1 MSAPDRKAK
10 LDRDHPQLSV
20 RRQCAML
27 GIARSSVY
35 RLPRPAND
43 DLALMRRI
51 DELFTRWPFLGSRRM
66 TAMLRAE
73 GHAINRKRVQRLMRL
88 MGIAALGP
96 KPRTTK
102 PAPGH
107 KIFPYLLR
115 DVVVERPNQVWAA
128 DITYIPIGRG
138 FLYLVAI
145 MDWSSRAVLA
155 WRLSNTMDVAFCVS
169 ALEDALARFG
179 TPEIFNTDQG
189 SQFTSAAFTGA
200 LAATGV
206 RISMDGRG
214 RWMDNVFIER
224 LWRSLKHEDV
234 YLKGYADGREAKA
247 GIAAW
252 LAFYNHA
259 RPHQALANRT
269 PMAAWRSGVSADIG
283 TTAVDMPLRLD
294 NAAALVSRPAEFHRQ
309 PLAEPS
315 VKLSLHWAPIRQTR
329 RSCRAA
335 NARRGRGALV
345 PAFRESRRHEL
356 CAPCSA

>member
-1 MSAPDRKAK
+1 MSAPDRRAK
-10 LDRDHPQLSV
+10 LDRDHLVLSV

-27 GIARSSVY
+27 GIARSGVY
-35 RLPRPAND
+35 RLPRPANDD

-73 GHAINRKRVQRLMRL
+73 GEAINRKRVQRLMRR

-107 KIFPYLLR
+107 TIYPYLLR
-115 DVVVERPNQVWAA
+115 DMTVERPNQVWAA
-128 DITYIPIGRG
+128 DITYLPVGHG
-138 FLYLVAI
+138 FLYLVAV

-155 WRLSNTMDVAFCVS
+155 WRLSNTMDVSFCVS
-169 ALEDALARFG
+169 ALEEALTRFG
-179 TPEIFNTDQG
+179 APEIFNTDQG
-189 SQFTSAAFTGA
+189 RQFTSAAFTGV
-200 LAATGV
+200 LTAAGI

-234 YLKGYADGREAKA
+234 YLKGYADGRDAKA
-247 GIAAW
+247 GITDW
-252 LAFYNHA
+252 MAFYNHS

-269 PMAAWRSGVSADIG
+269 PMAVWRDGFTGALEEK
-283 TTAVDMPLRLD
+283 AVDMTLRLD
-294 NAAALVSRPAEFHRQ
+294 NARALPTYPQPPQQQQAA
-309 PLAEPS
+309 
-315 VKLSLHWAPIRQTR
+315 
-329 RSCRAA
+329 
-335 NARRGRGALV
+335 
-345 PAFRESRRHEL
+345 
-356 CAPCSA
+356 